1 MRLAPAIALLALLSG
16 CDEGQWKVVDAILD
30 DPSPRLNCE
39 DRGYTWIGPDLD
51 GRCVRIE
58 DVE

>member
-16 CDEGQWKVVDAILD
+16 CSEAVWDAILD
-30 DPSPRLNCE
+30 DPSPRLACE
-39 DRGYTWIGPDLD
+39 QKGYTWIGSDLD

-58 DVE
+58 EVE